1 MTSSQTEIE
10 DLISHSFKIGLDP
23 TLVQG
28 AGGNTSFKDENY
40 LWVKASGTKLKDAKD
55 KNIFVKL
62 DLDKARKLSFF
73 DDAKLIYNAILDP
86 VDENLRPSIET
97 AMHSIIASPVVTH
110 VHSLGSIG
118 SSILKN
124 PNEAI
129 EKISGIVNMAWIP
142 YLRPGAQLA
151 NAISEVVNES
161 HNALLLGNHGMT
173 VWGDS
178 FGEVESLISKIENNW
193 RGNFKKKLDF
203 VEQNSVSE
211 IWANL
216 LCGGILTPDEAV
228 FLGEKPFGKAN
239 EPNLKN
245 TKIKF
250 LENNELLFDANLSND
265 SKDIAKLLIN
275 LDGWIND
282 IKDINYL
289 TESEIHNILNW
300 DMEKFRQGLNK

>member
-1 MTSSQTEIE
+1 M
-10 DLISHSFKIGLDP
+10 ISHSIKIGLDAN
-23 TLVQG
+23 LVQG
-28 AGGNTSFKDENY
+28 AGGNTSYKDENF
-40 LWVKASGTKLKDAKD
+40 LWVKASGTKLRDARD

-62 DLDKARKLSFF
+62 DLEKARKLSFF
-73 DDAKLIYNAILDP
+73 DDAKLIHTAIVDP
-86 VDENLRPSIET
+86 IDKDLRPSIET
-97 AMHSIIASPVVTH
+97 AMHSIISSPVVTH

-142 YLRPGAQLA
+142 YLRPGAELA
-151 NAISEVVNES
+151 KAISELVNES

-178 FGEVESLISKIENNW
+178 FSEVESLINKIENRW
-193 RGNFKKKLDF
+193 RNNFHKSLDTI
-203 VEQNSVSE
+203 EKNSISE

-216 LCGGILTPDEAV
+216 LCGGILTPDEVV
-228 FLGEKPFGKAN
+228 FLGENPFRKVN
-239 EPNLKN
+239 EPNSKN
-245 TKIKF
+245 AKIKF
-250 LENNELLFDANLSND
+250 LENNEILFDQTLSND

-275 LDGWIND
+275 LDGWISD

-289 TESEIHNILNW
+289 SQSEIHNITNW

>member
-124 PNEAI
+124 PNEAV

-161 HNALLLGNHGMT
+161 HNALLLGNHGVT

-239 EPNLKN
+239 ESNLKN

-250 LENNELLFDANLSND
+250 LENNEILFDANLSND